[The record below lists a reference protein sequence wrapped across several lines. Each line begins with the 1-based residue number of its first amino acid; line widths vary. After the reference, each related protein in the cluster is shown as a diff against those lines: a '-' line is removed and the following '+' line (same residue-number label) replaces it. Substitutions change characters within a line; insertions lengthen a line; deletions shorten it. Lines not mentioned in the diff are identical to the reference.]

1 MKAHRATT
9 AATARSQR
17 HDSASAPKL
26 AVTCLAA
33 LAALGVLA
41 LSGCGDDDGGE
52 AAASGEK
59 SVTYAVTSPIVPP
72 QLPPYTGALI
82 SGKDFGLTMTKDNL
96 KVLNSTPTALQL
108 LLSGEIDVT
117 SGAFLNY
124 LQARDKQE
132 QLRAFCPEQ
141 TTTNAV
147 VVSTNPNVTSLAN
160 LSQEGVR
167 VLVES
172 PGGPNDFFMNES
184 LKAAGVDLTV
194 DELEN
199 TRIVENMEQRFA
211 ALASG
216 NADVGVVWN
225 YNVADLQRALGEDRV
240 HVLADF
246 TDHPSVYLAYISTE
260 KWLKEHADDAAA
272 MCAAVLK
279 TNKDLAAD
287 YALFKQKVD
296 EYVEGHPPEQQ
307 VRMTWEAAHGS
318 SMWPSDSGLAKSDV
332 DPLLELARQNGS
344 IKQPLTY
351 ADVVDPAPFRAAQRL
366 LGQ

>member
-1 MKAHRATT
+1 MKSLRAR
-9 AATARSQR
+9 AAAI
-17 HDSASAPKL
+17 
-26 AVTCLAA
+26 AA
-33 LAALGVLA
+33 IGVLA
-41 LSGCGDDDGGE
+41 LTGCGDDDGGE

-72 QLPPYTGALI
+72 QLPPYAGALI
-82 SGKDFGLTMTKDNL
+82 SGKEFGLTMARDNL

-124 LQARDKQE
+124 LQARDKQP

-147 VVSTNPNVTSLAN
+147 VVSTNENVTSLAD
-160 LSQEGVR
+160 LSQDGVR

-172 PGGPNDFFMNES
+172 PGGPNDFFMNEA

-194 DELEN
+194 DQLEN

-225 YNVADLQRALGEDRV
+225 YNVADLERAVGEGQV

-260 KWLKEHADDAAA
+260 EWLNEHPDEAAA

-279 TNKDLAAD
+279 TNRDLAAD
-287 YALFKQKVD
+287 YDVFKRHVD
-296 EYVEGHPPEQQ
+296 EYVEGNPPEEQ
-307 VRMTWEAAHGS
+307 VRMTWEAANGS
-318 SMWPSDSGLAKSDV
+318 EMWPSDSGLAEEDV
-332 DPLLELARQNGS
+332 EPLLELARQNGA
-344 IKQPLTY
+344 IKQPLKYT
-351 ADVVDPAPFRAAQRL
+351 DVVDPAPFQAALKL